1 MARLLLLYGT
11 AEGHTQDVVGVLYDA
26 MLEAQPSLS
35 IHRHAIENA
44 PDGVDG
50 HDAVLLGSS
59 IHVGR
64 HHHEVV
70 AWAKHHHEELA
81 RIPSAFFQVSLS
93 SADPAHQD
101 QAVAYVDELI
111 EATGWH
117 PDLVGL
123 FGGALLYTRYGY
135 AKRHLVKAIAKRG
148 GLGTDTHRDY
158 DYTDYDAVRH
168 FAGDVPRLFTE
179 PS

>member
-1 MARLLLLYGT
+1 MPRLLLLYGT
-11 AEGHTQDVVGVLYDA
+11 SEGHTEDIVRVLYEA
-26 MLEAQPSLS
+26 IRSAQPGVS
-35 IHRHAIENA
+35 IHRHAVENA
-44 PDGVDG
+44 SDGVDG

-59 IHVGR
+59 IHMGR

-70 AWAKHHHEELA
+70 AWAKHHQADLA
-81 RIPSAFFQVSLS
+81 RVPSAFFQVSLS
-93 SADPAHQD
+93 SAEQSRRD
-101 QAVAYVDELI
+101 QAAAYVDQLVE
-111 EATGWH
+111 ETGWH

-148 GLGTDTHRDY
+148 GLGTDIHRDY

-168 FAGDVPRLFTE
+168 FGADVADLVVSRA
-179 PS
+179 